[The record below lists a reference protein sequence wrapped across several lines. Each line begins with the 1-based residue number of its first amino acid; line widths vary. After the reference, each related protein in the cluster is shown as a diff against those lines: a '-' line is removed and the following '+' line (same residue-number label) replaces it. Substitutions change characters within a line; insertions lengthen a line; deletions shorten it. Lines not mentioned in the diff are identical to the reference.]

1 VVELNII
8 LTTLGNLMSK
18 KLIPIFAAF
27 FVTAASAQ
35 SGSSYA
41 EIGGIYARYD
51 EPGAWFTSAVGNV
64 KLGYNINENL
74 AVEAL
79 VGRSLADTNFY
90 VGSTLISAR
99 IDSMVSGFLKVK
111 APLSSSTEVFGRFG
125 FTNGKISAN
134 SRFGSGWASGT
145 SASYGGGIQFNTTP
159 TSYWNI
165 DYMSY
170 YSGSGITVNGM
181 GANVGFKF

>member
-74 AVEAL
+74 AVEAM

-159 TSYWNI
+159 TSYFNI

-170 YSGSGITVNGM
+170 YSGSGVTVNGM